1 LNQTGKK
8 IRITIGL
15 VRFDFEQIER
25 TAEYTYEELLGKLKL
40 EIVR

>member
-15 VRFDFEQIER
+15 ARFDFGQIDR